1 MKQDRWIDA
10 GLALGTGGVLAGA
23 AALVSAGNSLVFP
36 GGRPVP
42 PLCFF
47 HQATG
52 LDCPFCG
59 MTRSFVASMHG
70 EAAAAFGFHPAGPFT
85 LAAIAAVFGCTV
97 IFALLRCR
105 PLWGRP
111 GFATFV
117 HVVAVGSLV
126 VGLLRFMFE

>member
-1 MKQDRWIDA
+1 MKRHRWMDA

-23 AALVSAGNSLVFP
+23 AALASAGNGLVFP

-52 LDCPFCG
+52 LECPFCG
-59 MTRSFVASMHG
+59 MTRSFVALMHG
-70 EAAAAFGFHPAGPFT
+70 EAAAAFGFHPAGPLA
-85 LAAIAAVFGCTV
+85 LAAVAAVFGCTV
-97 IFALLRCR
+97 ISALLRHR

-117 HVVAVGSLV
+117 QYVAVGCMV
-126 VGLLRFMFE
+126 VGLLRFVFM